1 MTPFEPIAIVAQSYA
16 LPGAFSAEELFNRVL
31 ASQDLLST
39 VPDRRWRVDP
49 EQLLAAPGGPT
60 ADRVSSLR
68 GGYVRGFD
76 DRFDPSG
83 FAFAAAQIHGLD
95 PLFKLVFHT
104 TREALQGVKDA
115 DRQRA
120 RTGLVLANLSFP
132 SSGLSHFA
140 EQVWSGVG
148 PAGRIDARNRFSSGL
163 PAFLAARALN
173 LGLADSAFAL
183 DAACASSLYAIKLA
197 CDALADG
204 RADLMLAA
212 AVSRADDLFIHMG
225 FTALKALSPSG
236 RSRPFHKDAD
246 GLVPAEGAGC
256 VALKRLSDAVRD
268 SDRILGVI
276 RGIGLSNDGRG
287 HGLLAPSEEGQVR
300 AMEAAYAAAGLEPK
314 DIALLECHATGTRV
328 GDGVEIR
335 STSRV
340 FGSHTVA
347 AGSVKGNLGH
357 LITSAGMAALAKI
370 LTAFDRGVKPPSAH
384 VDSPSDDLNGSSLR
398 LLQAPE
404 AWDSA
409 TPRRAALSAFGFGG
423 NNAHLIVEEWRRESM
438 TALLPQRPPA
448 PPPPEPARIAVIGLG
463 VRAGECESTRDFAA
477 RTLRKQPL
485 GTAAARVELD
495 AAGLKFPPKDL
506 EATLSQQTLLLAA
519 TQEAM
524 ASCSVKPE
532 RTGVLVGMGC
542 DPEVARYGLR
552 WRSLFLEEPITTEPI
567 GALESAGVIG
577 TMPNIVANRL
587 SSQWDARGPGFS
599 VSAEELSGYR
609 ALDLALRSLRN
620 HELDAAIVG
629 AVDLSSE
636 AVHAAALR
644 SLENTTDPPTADA
657 AVVLVL
663 KRLDDALAEGDTV
676 LGILDPSAVVPGP
689 PQLGPSAHAASGLL
703 DVARAIVTAAARADI
718 SHASAAPQLP
728 HVDGSREAFANTRSL
743 FGPASAYRA
752 QAGPEPRFSDLAVRR
767 KAIEFYSA
775 DTRDGLIRAIEK
787 REMSRD
793 GALRVGF
800 SCEASLRDDLA
811 SRVKDALHRGQPMP
825 SGAHFGEAKVEG
837 EMAFVFTGPA
847 GASRGMGSSLLLA
860 LPQLADRVARNWT
873 GVRGDAGWIWEEGDG
888 HPSAEE
894 KLWGAAFMSQA
905 HAIFTR
911 EILGLKPEAAIG
923 VSSGETNALYAMGAW
938 RSIDALREALHKDRM
953 YSHVLAGRFDVLTA
967 WGQDAAWDN
976 WRVLAPVDKIRE
988 ALKDEPRAHLTLLY
1002 TPDDACIGGSPAA
1015 CLRIVE
1021 KIGKERC
1028 RKLGYDLVIHAP
1040 ELEPASDAW
1049 LRVHSQPTTP
1059 PEGVRFYTHATIDSY
1074 IPTMESAAQNLLT
1087 QALIT
1092 VDFPA
1097 LINKAYEDG
1106 VRIFVEHGPRQGC
1119 TRWVST
1125 ILHGRPHFAVALD
1138 VDPQTSL
1145 PTAID
1150 TSVRLFAA
1158 GIDVNLQRLI
1168 DSLPKTTPTWTP
1180 RRSLVLPAHRPPIQA
1195 LEPRDAESADAA
1207 PEGTVLMARPPVL
1220 PSVSGIA
1227 LPAAPARTS
1236 TPKALPL
1243 PTSTS
1248 TSAPAVMAPPPALRS
1263 SGGNGETRVVEANP
1277 APSAS
1282 ISHPV
1287 YGEFQR
1293 ILAAHQEYVSLQAQV
1308 HQRFLNMRAGTL
1320 NGGAQPSATPPSSL
1334 DLSSLRGRAAQPLPS
1349 PLDRPSLKSPSP
1361 ANTKQVGPVVIA
1373 RPPSVGSGPKQPL
1386 PESLP
1391 FHTAPPTPEAPLFT
1405 RADLEVHAS
1414 GAISKI
1420 FGPAFA
1426 DQDKYERQV
1435 RMPEPPLLLADRVM
1449 SIKGEPR
1456 SMGKGSIITETDV
1469 GSQTF
1474 YLHDNR
1480 MPGGILIESGQADL
1494 MMISWLGVDFEN
1506 RGERVYR
1513 LLGCDLTY
1521 HGSLPLKGDT
1531 VRYDIHVDGHANQG
1545 AVRLFFFH
1553 YDSWTSGPSGP
1564 TRPQL
1569 SVRNGQAG
1577 FFTYEE
1583 LKNTGGILWNPTDEK
1598 PESFASLRL
1607 DRPRTPPR
1615 ESYSREDVI
1624 AFSEGRIKDA
1634 FGHTHLRALTH
1645 TMTAR
1650 IASGDMLLIHDVEVM
1665 DPTGGP
1671 WGRGYMRAGLDLHE
1685 DDWFFKGHFKND
1697 PCMPGTLMF
1706 EGCLQAMAFYL
1717 TACGFTLDKDA
1728 WRFEPVPEM
1737 TYKLR
1742 CRGQALPSSRK
1753 LVYEIFVAE
1762 VHDGPEPTL
1771 IADLLCTVDGVK
1783 AFHAQRLGVRL
1794 APDIPLSRDLPIE
1807 AEMRALAAKHPG
1819 KAFDD
1824 VAILATAIGKPSDAF
1839 GPSYVP
1845 FDGARRLSRLPS
1857 PPYKFFSR
1865 VHSLNA
1871 SSGDAKKGASVVAEY
1886 DVPANDWYFEDG
1898 DGLMPWAVLLEAAL
1912 QPCGWLALATGLPL
1926 KTPEGLY
1933 FRNLDGEATVFRN
1946 LRPGPN
1952 RLITNV
1958 TLTDVSTSGGISLVS
1973 FAVSCRDDLGDVLR
1987 LTTSFGFFPAAALAR
2002 QVGLPTEPADAL
2014 MFENA
2019 GKAEAFDLD
2028 AMRSAETALPTGKL
2042 AILTRVKA
2050 LWPEG
2055 GKAALGSA
2063 VAEHDVDPS
2072 AWFFKAHFF
2081 QDPVQ
2086 PGSLGIH
2093 MLVELLTVMALDR
2106 EKRAG
2111 VRRTKSESIAAN
2123 APTVWRYRGQVLPE
2137 SKVVSVIV
2145 EITAVE
2151 DTPTGRR
2158 YLGAGSLFV
2167 DGLKIYTARDLSVDL
2182 S

>member
-1 MTPFEPIAIVAQSYA
+1 MNRFEPIAIVAQSYA

-31 ASQDLLST
+31 AGQDLLSV
-39 VPDRRWRVDP
+39 VPERRWRVDP
-49 EQLLAAPGGPT
+49 EQLVARPGTAT

-68 GGYVRGFD
+68 GGYIRGFE

-83 FAFAAAQIHGLD
+83 FSLAAAQIHGLD

-115 DRQRA
+115 DRQRS

-148 PAGRIDARNRFSSGL
+148 PTDRIDARNRFSSGL

-173 LGLADSAFAL
+173 LGLADQAFAI

-197 CDALADG
+197 CDALCDG

-256 VALKRLSDAVRD
+256 VALKRLKDAVAD

-300 AMEAAYAAAGLEPK
+300 AMEAAYAQAGLDPS
-314 DIALLECHATGTRV
+314 DISLLECHATGTRV

-340 FGSHTVA
+340 FGSHSVA

-357 LITSAGMAALAKI
+357 LITSAGMAALAKT

-384 VDSPSDDLNGSSLR
+384 VEAPADELAGSSLR

-404 AWDSA
+404 AWDSR

-423 NNAHLIVEEWRRESM
+423 NNAHLIVEEWRSESR
-438 TALLPQRPPA
+438 TSLLEPRPHA
-448 PPPPEPARIAVIGLG
+448 PKAPEPARIAVIGLG
-463 VRAGECESTRDFAA
+463 VRAGECASTREFAA
-477 RTLRKQPL
+477 RTLRKQSL
-485 GTAAARVELD
+485 GAAAPRVELD
-495 AAGLKFPPKDL
+495 AQGLKFPPKDL
-506 EATLSQQTLLLAA
+506 EATLVQQTLLLAA

-524 ASCSVKPE
+524 ASCSVDHE

-552 WRSLFLEEPITTEPI
+552 WRTLFLEEPITTEPI
-567 GALESAGVIG
+567 GPLESAGVLG

-609 ALDLALRSLRN
+609 ALDLALRALRH
-620 HELDAAIVG
+620 HEIDAAIVG
-629 AVDLSSE
+629 AVDLSHE
-636 AVHAAALR
+636 PVHGAAMQ
-644 SLENTTDPPTADA
+644 SIENTTDPPTADA

-663 KRLDDALAEGDTV
+663 KRLEDIAEGDTV
-676 LGILDPSAVVPGP
+676 FATLDPALAVPGP

-703 DVARAIVTAAARADI
+703 EVARAVVTAAARADI
-718 SHASAAPQLP
+718 SHPVAAPQLP
-728 HVDGSREAFANTRSL
+728 HPDGAREALANTHSI
-743 FGPASAYRA
+743 FGPAAAYRA
-752 QAGPEPRFSDLAVRR
+752 LAGPKPRFTDLAFRP

-775 DTRDGLIRAIEK
+775 ATRDALIHAIER
-787 REMSRD
+787 REMSTE

-800 SCEASLRDDLA
+800 SGPASQRDELA
-811 SRVKDALHRGQPMP
+811 ARVKDALHRGQPMP
-825 SGAHFGEAKVEG
+825 SGAHFGETRVQG

-860 LPQLADRVARNWT
+860 LPELADRVAKSWT

-911 EILGLKPEAAIG
+911 EVLGLKPQAAIG

-938 RSIDALREALHKDRM
+938 KSIDALREALHKDRM

-1002 TPDDACIGGSPAA
+1002 TPDDACIGGSPTA

-1040 ELEPASDAW
+1040 ELEPAREAW

-1059 PEGVRFYTHATIDSY
+1059 PDGVRFYTHATLDSY

-1097 LINKAYEDG
+1097 LINKAYADG
-1106 VRIFVEHGPRQGC
+1106 VRVFVEHGPRQGC
-1119 TRWVST
+1119 TRWIST
-1125 ILHGRPHFAVALD
+1125 ILQGRPHFAVALD

-1150 TSVRLFAA
+1150 TALRLFAA
-1158 GIDVNLQRLI
+1158 GVEVNLPRLI
-1168 DSLPKTTPTWTP
+1168 ASLPTPTPTWKPTRP
-1180 RRSLVLPAHRPPIQA
+1180 LLLPAHRPPIEA
-1195 LEPRDAESADAA
+1195 LQPREAQNPEVV
-1207 PEGTVLMARPPVL
+1207 PEGTTLMARPPAL
-1220 PSVSGIA
+1220 PNVSGIA
-1227 LPAAPARTS
+1227 FPAPASRPASSKGAAAASGLSVMTPPQALRPHAGNGAERVEPSIPLAPTPSAPPAA
-1236 TPKALPL
+1236 
-1243 PTSTS
+1243 
-1248 TSAPAVMAPPPALRS
+1248 AVAIH
-1263 SGGNGETRVVEANP
+1263 NP
-1277 APSAS
+1277 A
-1282 ISHPV
+1282 

-1293 ILAAHQEYVSLQAQV
+1293 VLAAHQEFVSLQAQV
-1308 HQRFLNMRAGTL
+1308 HQRFLATRAGTL
-1320 NGGAQPSATPPSSL
+1320 SSTQPPST
-1334 DLSSLRGRAAQPLPS
+1334 DLGQ
-1349 PLDRPSLKSPSP
+1349 
-1361 ANTKQVGPVVIA
+1361 
-1373 RPPSVGSGPKQPL
+1373 
-1386 PESLP
+1386 SLP
-1391 FHTAPPTPEAPLFT
+1391 ALPDAPTVPERPLFS

-1414 GAISKI
+1414 GRISQV
-1420 FGPAFA
+1420 FGPLFEGQ
-1426 DQDKYERQV
+1426 DQYEKQV

-1449 SIKGEPR
+1449 SIKGDPR

-1469 GSQTF
+1469 GSQSF

-1480 MPGGILIESGQADL
+1480 MPAGILIESGQADL

-1521 HGSLPLKGDT
+1521 HGSLPRKGET

-1553 YDSWTSGPSGP
+1553 YDSWAKGSNAPA
-1564 TRPQL
+1564 RPQL
-1569 SVRNGQAG
+1569 TVRNGQAG

-1583 LKNTGGILWNPTDEK
+1583 LKNTGGILWNAADENPK
-1598 PESFASLRL
+1598 DFAALRL
-1607 DRPRTPPR
+1607 DRPRTAPR
-1615 ESYSREDVI
+1615 ESYPREDVV
-1624 AFSEGRIKDA
+1624 AFSEGRVRDA

-1645 TMTAR
+1645 TLTPR
-1650 IASGDMLLIHDVEVM
+1650 IAAGDMLLIDEVEAM

-1671 WGRGYMRAGLDLHE
+1671 WGRGYLRATLDLHE

-1728 WRFEPVPEM
+1728 WRFEPVPER

-1753 LVYEIFVAE
+1753 LTYEIFVAE
-1762 VHDGPEPTL
+1762 LHDAPEPML

-1783 AFHAQRLGVRL
+1783 AFHAQRLGLRL
-1794 APDIPLSRDLPIE
+1794 TPDIPLSRDLPIE
-1807 AEMRALAAKHPG
+1807 AEMRAAALANPG

-1839 GPSYVP
+1839 GPSYAP
-1845 FDGARRLSRLPS
+1845 FDGPSRLSRLPS

-1871 SSGDAKKGASVVAEY
+1871 PAGDARKGASVVAEY
-1886 DVPANDWYFEDG
+1886 EVPASDWYFEDG
-1898 DGLMPWAVLLEAAL
+1898 RGLMPWAVLLEAAL

-1946 LRPGPN
+1946 LRPGRN

-1958 TLTDVSTSGGISLVS
+1958 TLKDVSTSGGISLVS
-1973 FAVSCRDDLGDVLR
+1973 FDVACRDNEGEVLR

-2002 QVGLPTEPADAL
+2002 QVGLATEAADVA
-2014 MFENA
+2014 MFDA
-2019 GKAEAFDLD
+2019 AAKARPFDLP
-2028 AMRSAETALPTGKL
+2028 ALRIASAALPGGKL
-2042 AILTRVKA
+2042 ALLTRVRA

-2055 GKAALGSA
+2055 GNAQLGSA
-2063 VAEHDVDPS
+2063 VGEHDVDPS

-2093 MLVELLTVMALDR
+2093 MLVELLSVLALDR
-2106 EKRAG
+2106 EGRQG
-2111 VRRTKSESIAAN
+2111 VVRTKAESVAPK

-2137 SKVVSVIV
+2137 SKLVSVLV
-2145 EITAVE
+2145 EITAVQE
-2151 DTPTGRR
+2151 IEGGRR

-2167 DGLKIYTARDLSVDL
+2167 DGLKIYTARDLSVDVR
-2182 S
+2182 